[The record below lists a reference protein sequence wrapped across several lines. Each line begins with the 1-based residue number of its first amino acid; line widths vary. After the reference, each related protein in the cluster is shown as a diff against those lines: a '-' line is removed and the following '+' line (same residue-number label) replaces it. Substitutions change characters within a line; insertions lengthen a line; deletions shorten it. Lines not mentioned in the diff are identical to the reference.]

1 MGNVC
6 FLKTL
11 QKSDFTKVTSVSNTI
26 LVTAAVIKNE
36 AIYLLVGVW
45 VSWLIWKTW
54 RNRK

>member
-36 AIYLLVGVW
+36 AIYLLVGV
-45 VSWLIWKTW
+45 
-54 RNRK
+54 